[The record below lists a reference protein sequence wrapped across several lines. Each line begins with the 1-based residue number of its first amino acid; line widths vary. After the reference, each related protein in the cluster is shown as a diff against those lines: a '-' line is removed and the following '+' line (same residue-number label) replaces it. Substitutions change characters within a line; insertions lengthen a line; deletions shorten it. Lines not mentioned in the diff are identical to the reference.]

1 MITTI
6 QVHVQARCEM
16 MRRDQ
21 RQLRGRR
28 TGQGGGPQ
36 DERVEDRGGEL
47 HGGSRTMRDR

>member
-1 MITTI
+1 
-6 QVHVQARCEM
+6 M

-21 RQLRGRR
+21 LQPRGRR
-28 TGQGGGPQ
+28 TGHGGRPQ